1 MRTFRGSVMLIF
13 LSAAALLHADA
24 TIRFKMDMK
33 LAASLPPVAAQQMAN
48 AQKSQLPRETV
59 VEIKGDKVYSNAGKN
74 ISVTDFT
81 KQQITLV
88 DPDHKLFATA
98 YTKDFPGEIGA
109 AMALPPMPPAAQKFL
124 ESIKPDYS
132 VQKTGRI
139 DVILGIQA
147 VETELTVSLQMLIP
161 ADLPPELG
169 ALKPGDTITLMKMV
183 MHIWTPLPAE
193 VTRVPALTE
202 LAAHS
207 WKTLSTDPTTALQQ
221 MLPNFPGIS
230 DTLATMT
237 QEISK
242 TAAAPALR
250 THVEMYIPVLAQLGA
265 LMPGRG
271 QQALGSYD
279 PNTPFMETNN
289 EVVEI
294 SSAPVDASVFEIPS
308 DYTATSLSDLL
319 KASRPAPPVPSSIR
333 PPNAS
338 IPPPPSPPATR

>member
-1 MRTFRGSVMLIF
+1 MRTFRGSVLLIF
-13 LSAAALLHADA
+13 LSAAAHLHADA

-33 LAASLPPVAAQQMAN
+33 LAAGLPPVAAQQMAN

-59 VEIKGDKVYSNAGKN
+59 IQIKGDKAYSNAGKN
-74 ISVTDFT
+74 IAVADFT
-81 KQQITLV
+81 KQQITLL

-98 YTKDFPGEIGA
+98 YIKDLPGEVGA
-109 AMALPPMPPAAQKFL
+109 AMALPSMPPAAQKFL
-124 ESIKPDYS
+124 ASIKPDYS
-132 VQKTGRI
+132 VQKTGKTG
-139 DVILGIQA
+139 VILGVQA
-147 VETELTVSLQMLIP
+147 EETELTVSLQMLIP
-161 ADLPPELG
+161 ADLPPALG

-207 WKTLSTDPTTALQQ
+207 WKTLSPDPTAALQQ

-230 DTLATMT
+230 DALAKMT
-237 QEISK
+237 QEMSK
-242 TAAAPALR
+242 TAEAPALR

-265 LMPGRG
+265 MMPGRG
-271 QQALGSYD
+271 PQVLGSYD
-279 PNTPFMETNN
+279 PSTPFVETNN

-294 SSAPVDASVFEIPS
+294 SSAPVDASLFAIPS

-319 KASRPAPPVPSSIR
+319 KASRPPVQ
-333 PPNAS
+333 PNAN
-338 IPPPPSPPATR
+338 IPRQPAPPPATP